1 MILIKMINI
10 TKVFPNGVMALKDVS
25 IRIRKGEFVFIVGPS
40 GAGKSTIIKLISREI
55 LPTKGYLIVGGKDI
69 NLLKR
74 KEIPYYRRKIG
85 VVFQDFRLLPNKTV
99 YENVSFAMEVVG
111 ASSKQINKQV
121 PEVLDMVGLRHKAA
135 SVPSELSGG
144 EQQRVSL
151 ARAIVNNPEMVIADE
166 PTGNL
171 DPETSMDI
179 FSLLNEI
186 NRRGTTI
193 IVVTHADSIVN
204 QMKKRV
210 ISLDKGR
217 VVGDQEKGVYNL

>member
-1 MILIKMINI
+1 MIKMINI

-179 FSLLNEI
+179 FSLLNET

>member
-1 MILIKMINI
+1 MIKMINI

>member
-1 MILIKMINI
+1 MINI